1 MKSGTKKLFAVLAV
15 LVVFAGTLSAKS
27 KKEKKQKQKVQT
39 IVVGTGTNF
48 RPYCYLDEKGNL
60 AGYELEVL
68 RAIDELLPQ
77 YEFKYETYDFA
88 NILLALAAGKIDVG
102 AHQYESNPE
111 RRKNYLFTEQGYN
124 SYTKYIFVLK
134 NRNDINSW
142 DDLIGKTATAGT
154 GSATATILKNYN
166 DSVSADKKINVILTN
181 QETQEQF
188 VAAMKNGTYDAGFAI
203 RSVIDRYNKEWGD
216 IFKIADQKNPISTS
230 SSYFIFNKDKGKE
243 IKEAFDWALAQ
254 LIEKGELSKIS
265 IRTLGGDYTHDE

>member
-1 MKSGTKKLFAVLAV
+1 MKSGTKKIFAVLAV
-15 LVVFAGTLSAKS
+15 LVVFAGTLSAKP
-27 KKEKKQKQKVQT
+27 KKEKKQKVQT

-111 RRKNYLFTEQGYN
+111 RRKNYLFTEQGYI
-124 SYTKYIFVLK
+124 SYTKYLFVLK

-142 DDLIGKTATAGT
+142 DDLIGKTATAST